1 MGTLDKNIKKLAR
14 DMRKAHGDLTEVY
27 FIGAR
32 KYQSILH
39 FSDGTYFP
47 TKPVTDRDFNILRYA
62 FQNYSYIP
70 PEDQVDP
77 LSLLTFGSSDT
88 GAQCFE
94 IFLSKL
100 SFKMT
105 NVENITSGNKLT
117 KNGEILEYRN
127 PPKTQISMKDK
138 KGKYFPDDYDDKVDS
153 TSKPQKGDTMSF
165 WSRLFGHKPPA
176 DRILCFVCGRAIR
189 NATERVDFLCAACG
203 SRAVGHDSCLG
214 VTGTAR
220 VQFGTAAT
228 VRCPNCGRQA

>member
-1 MGTLDKNIKKLAR
+1 MGNYDRNMKQLAS

-27 FIGAR
+27 FIDTR

-47 TKPVTDRDFNILRYA
+47 TKPVTDRDLNILRYA

-70 PEDQVDP
+70 PKDQVDP
-77 LSLLTFGSSDT
+77 LPLLTFGYSGT

-94 IFLSKL
+94 VFLS
-100 SFKMT
+100 SFGFKMA
-105 NVENITSGNKLT
+105 NVANITSGNRLT
-117 KNGEILEYRN
+117 KNGEIIKYRE

-153 TSKPQKGDTMSF
+153 TSKSQKGDTISF

-176 DRILCFVCGRAIR
+176 DRTICFVCGRAIR
-189 NATERVDFLCAACG
+189 SATERVDFLCTGCG
-203 SRAVGHDSCLG
+203 SLAVGHDSCLG

-220 VQFGTAAT
+220 IQFGTAGP
-228 VRCPNCGRQA
+228 VKCPNCGRQA